1 MRVKIKRVDKSLPLP
16 QYQTRGSV
24 AFDMYS
30 RVKTTIHSHK
40 HEILPSN
47 LIISVPEGYFLMVT
61 ARSSTAK
68 KGLILGNGVG
78 VIDQDY
84 NGPKDEVGI
93 LVYNNSDRS
102 VDINPGERIA
112 QGLIIPVERAE
123 WEETEE
129 MGKNSRGGFGST
141 G

>member
-24 AFDMYS
+24 AFDIYS
-30 RVKTTIHSHK
+30 RVEETIQSHTLK
-40 HEILPSN
+40 ILPSN

-68 KGLILGNGVG
+68 KGLILGNGIG
-78 VIDQDY
+78 IIDQDY
-84 NGPKDEVGI
+84 HGPEDEVGI
-93 LVYNNSDRS
+93 LVYNNSART

-112 QGLIIPVERAE
+112 QGLIIPVERVE
-123 WEETEE
+123 WEE
-129 MGKNSRGGFGST
+129 GDKVGGNSRGGFGST